1 MTQAG
6 EGQWLLLG
14 NDNVI
19 KKGGET
25 DKCDQLLLDARFEP
39 DTGKYTLPY
48 SDTARLYTR
57 IVLLKVSLRK

>member
-1 MTQAG
+1 
-6 EGQWLLLG
+6 LLG